1 MEEVSALRVRIK
13 FSKTGAMKY
22 IGHLDVMRYFQ
33 KALRRA
39 DIRVALSGG
48 FSPHM
53 LMSFAAPLGVGLTS
67 EAEYF
72 DLDLAEDYQGDVL
85 VQKLNEQMADGF
97 RVLDAREISTE
108 KGQKGMTLVAAAD
121 YEIRVRD
128 LAFEALIAALNG
140 LAVDDAI
147 ALFLNQEEIPVE
159 KKTKKGMKEMNIRPL
174 IGRFVYADGT
184 FSMTVSQG
192 SRDNLRPELVLS
204 AFAKRFGA
212 ELSRGDLRICR
223 KEIYAR
229 QGEGEQEKLVPL
241 NLVSEQ

>member
-1 MEEVSALRVRIK
+1 MRVRIK

>member
-1 MEEVSALRVRIK
+1 MRVRIK

-39 DIRVALSGG
+39 DIRVSLSGG

-72 DLDLAEDYQGDVL
+72 DLDLAEDYPGDVL

-121 YEIRVRD
+121 YEVRVRD
-128 LAFEALIAALNG
+128 QAFETLIAALNG

-147 ALFLNQEEIPVE
+147 ASFLNQEEIPVE

-184 FSMTVSQG
+184 FSLTVSQG

-212 ELSRGDLRICR
+212 ELSRGDLMICR